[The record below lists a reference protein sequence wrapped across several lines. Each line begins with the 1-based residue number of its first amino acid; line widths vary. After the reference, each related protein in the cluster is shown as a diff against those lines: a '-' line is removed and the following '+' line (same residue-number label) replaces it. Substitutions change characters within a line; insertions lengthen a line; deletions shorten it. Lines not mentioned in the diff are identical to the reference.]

1 MARRLARTLGLLAAV
16 LSLGHV
22 FVPAPCWGRS
32 LGHSSRH
39 AEEKN
44 AIANFF
50 KPRMGKGTVRDLPAN
65 AEMIGTYKIVYEALT
80 L

>member
-22 FVPAPCWGRS
+22 FPSRGRS